1 MKKQRDLS
9 KYIIK
14 NSDKIL
20 GATIVASHAGEM
32 ISEITLAMV
41 NNIGLNG
48 ISKVIHSY
56 PTQAEAIKKSR
67 RCLPSHIINPSVS
80 SNTQI
85 TEQVDLKV
93 RDLESKKIS
102 HLPDLNR

>member
-1 MKKQRDLS
+1 
-9 KYIIK
+9 
-14 NSDKIL
+14 
-20 GATIVASHAGEM
+20 M

-93 RDLESKKIS
+93 RDLESKKNKPS
-102 HLPDLNR
+102 TGLEPVTFRLQVECSTN